1 VFDLGRELYER
12 LNGLGGHVDAVGKA
26 LANAVTSYN
35 RAVGSLESR
44 VLVTARKLN
53 QLGVT
58 DAEIEQAKPVE
69 VAVRALSAPEL
80 VEGPATLFSAD
91 R

>member
-26 LANAVTSYN
+26 LAGAVTAYN

-53 QLGVT
+53 QLGSRT
-58 DAEIEQAKPVE
+58 P
-69 VAVRALSAPEL
+69 RSTRRSPSRSPS
-80 VEGPATLFSAD
+80 G